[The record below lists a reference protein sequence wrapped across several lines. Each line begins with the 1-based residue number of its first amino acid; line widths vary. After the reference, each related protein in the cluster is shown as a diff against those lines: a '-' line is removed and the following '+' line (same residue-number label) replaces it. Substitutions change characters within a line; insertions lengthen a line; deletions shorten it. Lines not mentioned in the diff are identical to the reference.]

1 MRAKAC
7 INYILSENETNGNTW
22 IFITELYKKMKEMAD
37 EASIHFE
44 EILKEDDIYYN
55 DTTKRVSKYSTYMCE
70 KEVCNLLLKFNS
82 KSTLWDIDYRKYNEI
97 DGCPI
102 TEEQM
107 EILKNVCRNNL
118 NLLVGYA
125 GTGKSFSTKALLNML
140 NDNLITYTLMS
151 PTGKAAKV
159 LSENSGY
166 PATTIHRGLKYNP
179 SEGFYFNMNNK
190 LPQDVIIIDEFSMID
205 IFFIK
210 RFIKSNR

>member
-1 MRAKAC
+1 
-7 INYILSENETNGNTW
+7 
-22 IFITELYKKMKEMAD
+22 
-37 EASIHFE
+37 
-44 EILKEDDIYYN
+44 
-55 DTTKRVSKYSTYMCE
+55 
-70 KEVCNLLLKFNS
+70 
-82 KSTLWDIDYRKYNEI
+82 
-97 DGCPI
+97 
-102 TEEQM
+102 M

-179 SEGFYFNMNNK
+179 SEGFYFNVNFK
-190 LPQDVIIIDEFSMID
+190 FSKYLRASTIL
-205 IFFIK
+205 FCPVNL
-210 RFIKSNR
+210 RNTLS